1 MKGRREEKRGKKGKK
16 EKKKGKK
23 RGEKGEKRRK
33 GEKRAKKRG
42 EKGEKLLF
50 RKIKEQNKQLSK
62 NLLISTSVVK
72 PNFLDPLEP
81 YRLLFVTAISYIQE
95 ILPYLR

>member
-16 EKKKGKK
+16 EKKKG
-23 RGEKGEKRRK
+23 
-33 GEKRAKKRG
+33 KKRG

>member
-1 MKGRREEKRGKKGKK
+1 MKMKGRREEKRGKKGKK
-16 EKKKGKK
+16 EKKKG
-23 RGEKGEKRRK
+23 
-33 GEKRAKKRG
+33 KKRG